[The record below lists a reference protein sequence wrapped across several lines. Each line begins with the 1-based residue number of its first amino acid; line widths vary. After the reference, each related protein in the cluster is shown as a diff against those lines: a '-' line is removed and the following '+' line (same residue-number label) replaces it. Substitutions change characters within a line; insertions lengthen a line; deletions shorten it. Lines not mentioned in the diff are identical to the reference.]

1 MIAHIFIA
9 LICGLFSSSNARALT
24 LKFLSEQSFEGSVK
38 LGGLRL
44 GGISQVQFK
53 QDQVFAVSDDR
64 GSHGSARFVVFDFD
78 HVGRKLKFSRNL
90 LVPVPQ
96 FSKILDLETFHI
108 FQNGQILL
116 SSEGDLNQ
124 KPRVQPILNFW
135 QESKGFQ
142 SAVTLPSDFLA
153 ESIGLQTKGLQ
164 NNLAFESLAV
174 SSDEKS
180 FCVFSESSLFQSTDS
195 KIQILEYQIDQL
207 SKPTRQLSYVREIHK
222 GPNVEVFRGVSEA
235 LWVGPNSFLVLE
247 RWLRLD
253 KKLNRMFGADLFL
266 VKIQPDL
273 VKQKILTLDGEF
285 QGNWEGLN
293 WIQKPGSPSILMIVS
308 DNNFDSKVPTRFLFY
323 ETQN

>member
-1 MIAHIFIA
+1 MVQFFII
-9 LICGLFSSSNARALT
+9 LICVLFINPNTSALT
-24 LKFLSEQSFEGSVK
+24 LKFLSEQSFEGSAK
-38 LGGLRL
+38 LGGFRL
-44 GGISQVQFK
+44 GGTSQVQFK
-53 QDQVFAVSDDR
+53 QGQVFAVSDDR
-64 GSHGSARFVVFDFD
+64 GSFGGARFVVFDWN
-78 HVGRKLKFSRNL
+78 HQSRKLKFDRNI
-90 LVPVPQ
+90 LVPSPQ

-108 FQNGQILL
+108 FLNGQILL

-124 KPRVQPILNFW
+124 KPRVHPFLNFW
-135 QESKGFQ
+135 QESKGFRDK
-142 SAVTLPSDFLA
+142 VVLPQDFIA
-153 ESIGLQTKGLQ
+153 ENIGLQTKGLQ

-180 FCVFSESSLFQSTDS
+180 FWVFSESSLFQDKDS

-207 SKPTRQLSYVREIHK
+207 SKPLRRLSYTRETYK
-222 GPNVEVFRGVSEA
+222 GPHVEVFRGISEA
-235 LWVGPNSFLVLE
+235 LWVSPETFLVLE

-253 KKLNRMFGADLFL
+253 KKLNRLFGADLFL

-273 VKQKILTLDGEF
+273 VKQKILTLDGEL

>member
-1 MIAHIFIA
+1 MTQIFAA
-9 LICGLFSSSNARALT
+9 LICCLFCSSNVSALT
-24 LKFLSEQSFEGSVK
+24 LKFLSEQSFGGATK

-64 GSHGSARFVVFDFD
+64 GSYGGARFVVFDFD
-78 HVGRKLKFSRNL
+78 QAGRKLKFNRNL
-90 LVPVPQ
+90 LVPVPK
-96 FSKILDLETFHI
+96 FSKILDFEAFHI

-124 KPRVQPILNFW
+124 KPRVHPFLNFW

-142 SAVTLPSDFLA
+142 SAVVLPEDFLA

-174 SSDEKS
+174 SADEKS
-180 FCVFSESSLFQSTDS
+180 FWVFSESSLFQSTDS

-207 SKPTRQLSYVREIHK
+207 SKPVRRLTYTRETHK
-222 GPNVEVFRGVSEA
+222 GPNIEVFRGVSEA
-235 LWVGPNSFLVLE
+235 LWVSPDTFLVLE

-253 KKLNRMFGADLFL
+253 KKLNRLFGADLFL
-266 VKIQPDL
+266 VKTQPDL
-273 VKQKILTLDGEF
+273 VKQKILTLDGDF
-285 QGNWEGLN
+285 HGNWEGLN

-308 DNNFDSKVPTRFLFY
+308 DNNLDSKVPTRFLFY

>member
-1 MIAHIFIA
+1 M
-9 LICGLFSSSNARALT
+9 
-24 LKFLSEQSFEGSVK
+24 
-38 LGGLRL
+38 GGLRL

-64 GSHGSARFVVFDFD
+64 GRYGGARFVVFDFD
-78 HVGRKLKFSRNL
+78 HGNKKLKFNRNL
-90 LVPVPQ
+90 LVPKPQ

-124 KPRVQPILNFW
+124 KPRVHPFLNFW

-142 SAVTLPSDFLA
+142 SAVTLPNDFLA

-164 NNLAFESLAV
+164 NNLAFESLSV
-174 SSDEKS
+174 SSDEKT
-180 FCVFSESSLFQSTDS
+180 FWVFSESSLFQSTDS

-207 SKPTRQLSYVREIHK
+207 SKPAKRLSYTRETHK

-235 LWVGPNSFLVLE
+235 LWVSPNSFLVLE

-253 KKLNRMFGADLFL
+253 NKLNRIFGADLFL
-266 VKIQPDL
+266 VKTQPDL
-273 VKQKILTLDGEF
+273 VKQKILTLDGDF

-293 WIQKPGSPSILMIVS
+293 WIQKLGSPSILMIVS

>member
-1 MIAHIFIA
+1 MAV
-9 LICGLFSSSNARALT
+9 S
-24 LKFLSEQSFEGSVK
+24 LKFLSEQSFDGATK

-44 GGISQVQFK
+44 GGISQVQIN
-53 QDQVFAVSDDR
+53 QDQMFAVSDDR
-64 GSHGSARFVVFDFD
+64 GRFGGARFVIFDFD
-78 HVGRKLKFSRNL
+78 QVSRKLKFNRNL
-90 LVPVPQ
+90 LVPTSNV
-96 FSKILDLETFHI
+96 SKILDLETFHI
-108 FQNGQILL
+108 FQSGQILL

-124 KPRVQPILNFW
+124 KPRVQHILNFW

-142 SAVTLPSDFLA
+142 NAVTLPKDFLA

-164 NNLAFESLAV
+164 NNLAFESLAI

-180 FCVFSESSLFQSTDS
+180 FWVFSESALFQSTDS
-195 KIQILEYQIDQL
+195 KIQVLEYQTDQL
-207 SKPTRQLSYVREIHK
+207 SKPKRRLTYTRDSFK
-222 GPNVEVFRGVSEA
+222 GSNIEVFRGVSEA
-235 LWVGPNSFLVLE
+235 LWVGPDTFLVLE

-253 KKLNRMFGADLFL
+253 KKLNRLFGADLFL

-273 VKQKILTLDGEF
+273 VKQKILTLDGDF